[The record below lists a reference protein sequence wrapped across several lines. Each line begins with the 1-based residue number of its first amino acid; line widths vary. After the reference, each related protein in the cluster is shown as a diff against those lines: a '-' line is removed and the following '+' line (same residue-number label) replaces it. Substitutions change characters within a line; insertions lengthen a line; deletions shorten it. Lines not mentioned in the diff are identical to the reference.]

1 MISEKYIITCN
12 ILPVI
17 VITFDST
24 KFQVLH
30 LR

>member
-1 MISEKYIITCN
+1 MISEKYKACN